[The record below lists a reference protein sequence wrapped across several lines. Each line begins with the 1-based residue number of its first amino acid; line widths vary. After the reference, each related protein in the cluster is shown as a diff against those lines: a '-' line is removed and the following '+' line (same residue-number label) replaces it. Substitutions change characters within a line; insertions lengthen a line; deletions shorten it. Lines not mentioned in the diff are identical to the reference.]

1 MKPVEL
7 LESWLVT
14 RVPDPARTWLREA
27 VARLRAGATERDLYL
42 LVSQVARRVGKA
54 PLALADN
61 ELRAATASRPGWDP
75 RDWTADNAARV
86 LLLLASTQDGAEIS
100 HRLDR
105 LCAAADIDELVAFYR
120 GLPLYPD
127 PPRHALRAAEGVR
140 SNMRVVFEAVAH
152 RNPYPAEHFDEQ
164 AWNQMVLKALFV
176 GSTLDPVAGLEVTAQ
191 SRPGPH
197 ALRLR
202 ARALGGAPR
211 REPGAVALRRSV
223 CGSARC
229 STISAACSRRALTR
243 SSGRP
248 SLRCTNPPTRR
259 RRGCSRP
266 PLPDAVRP
274 ETTMKFIDPHIHMS
288 ARTTDDYERMAAAGV
303 VAVIEPAF
311 WLGQPRTHVGTFID
325 YLSSLVGWERF
336 RASQFGIRHY
346 CTIGLNSKEANN
358 AALAEQ
364 VMDVLPLFLGKEGV
378 VAVGEIGYDDQ
389 TEAED
394 RYYRAQL
401 QLAKDLD
408 MLVQVHTPHRD
419 KKRGTARSMDVALEM
434 GLEPGRVVIDHNN
447 EETVREV
454 LDRGFWAAFTLYPQT
469 KMGNER
475 MVEIARQYGSHHI
488 FIDSSADWGKSDPL
502 AVPKTARLMLERGI
516 PRADVEAICY
526 GNALAAFGQ
535 SGQFSEEHWLT
546 PQSRDQR
553 QLFEGNSVLRGQEPG
568 VGELPVIPERDERL
582 LIE

>member
-1 MKPVEL
+1 
-7 LESWLVT
+7 
-14 RVPDPARTWLREA
+14 
-27 VARLRAGATERDLYL
+27 
-42 LVSQVARRVGKA
+42 
-54 PLALADN
+54 
-61 ELRAATASRPGWDP
+61 
-75 RDWTADNAARV
+75 
-86 LLLLASTQDGAEIS
+86 
-100 HRLDR
+100 
-105 LCAAADIDELVAFYR
+105 
-120 GLPLYPD
+120 
-127 PPRHALRAAEGVR
+127 
-140 SNMRVVFEAVAH
+140 
-152 RNPYPAEHFDEQ
+152 
-164 AWNQMVLKALFV
+164 
-176 GSTLDPVAGLEVTAQ
+176 
-191 SRPGPH
+191 
-197 ALRLR
+197 
-202 ARALGGAPR
+202 
-211 REPGAVALRRSV
+211 
-223 CGSARC
+223 
-229 STISAACSRRALTR
+229 
-243 SSGRP
+243 
-248 SLRCTNPPTRR
+248 
-259 RRGCSRP
+259 
-266 PLPDAVRP
+266 
-274 ETTMKFIDPHIHMS
+274 MKFIDPHIHMS

-419 KKRGTARSMDVALEM
+419 KKRGTTRSMDVAIEM

-475 MVEIARQYGSHHI
+475 MVEIARQYGAHHI

-535 SGQFSEEHWLT
+535 SGQFSEEHWLA